1 MGAPARQTGR
11 ARWPGSDASRPC
23 ATGAG
28 MGGAGIWSMSEARGS
43 EWLQSHRSTVTT
55 IPRRANLGTFE
66 EKYRHVEGGALNVH

>member
-1 MGAPARQTGR
+1 MWEHRLARLAGPAGQDPTR
-11 ARWPGSDASRPC
+11 ADLARLARGWGVP
-23 ATGAG
+23 
-28 MGGAGIWSMSEARGS
+28 IWSMSEARGS